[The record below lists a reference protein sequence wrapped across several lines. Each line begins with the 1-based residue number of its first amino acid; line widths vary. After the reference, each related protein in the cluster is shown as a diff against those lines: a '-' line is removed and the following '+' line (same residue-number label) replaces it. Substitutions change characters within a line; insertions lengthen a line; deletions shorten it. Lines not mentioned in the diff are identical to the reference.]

1 MIVVLNLC
9 GIGRSLWSMYLKQCG
24 HDFHNGKGIM
34 IKIRIFN
41 INLSVS
47 SYTEYP
53 TVIPKARVIL
63 TRAFS
68 TILEKKEIFG
78 AHKFGIFKRSLYFA
92 FVPVIYLSNTMAY
105 GYIKED
111 WFKSNI
117 IS

>member
-1 MIVVLNLC
+1 
-9 GIGRSLWSMYLKQCG
+9 
-24 HDFHNGKGIM
+24 M

-53 TVIPKARVIL
+53 TIIPKAGVVL
-63 TRAFS
+63 TRTFS
-68 TILEKKEIFG
+68 TILEKKEILG
-78 AHKFGIFKRSLYFA
+78 LHTFGILKHSLYVA
-92 FVPVIYLSNTMAY
+92 FVPVIYLSNTKAY